1 MSIKGKFISMVAAV
15 LVVIAVMAGV
25 GAIRSKGVLTEQ
37 LIKTGDETVKIA
49 LLTVEE
55 NLNKM
60 TAIMVNAAKVTE
72 RAWNKEGINDLKPM
86 EDLMVELTEAHKG
99 FGFQDI
105 YFGFERDGRFSDGT
119 RFQQPSTY
127 DARKRGWYIHAMSQ
141 RGKVIITEPYVDNI
155 TNKPVFSLCVT
166 IEDETGKVVGVLGSD
181 VSMESLVNF
190 AGRLQ
195 ILGEG
200 QPILLSAEGIILVGP
215 IKERI
220 MEINLAKD
228 TESTPSVQSM
238 AKSMVEGKSGA
249 MEVEWVGQS
258 FHAFYGATSFGLSL
272 AIAYPLSSI
281 GAMVAK
287 VTSVQLIVAGFALLA
302 VILAVYLTF
311 KSIVTPLRKASAM
324 ALEIRDGNLTV
335 DPSSIGY
342 KGKDALREMIEALSS
357 MVSGLRNTIE
367 GITDESH
374 KIADSTGSLAALSE
388 QTNAAMEEV
397 RRSVSDVASLSETNA
412 AALEETNAG
421 VEEVSSSASMAANS
435 ATQGTEATANASKT
449 SQEAVAIVSSI
460 IKDIKDVGDK
470 AQKSLKTLSSLTGSV
485 QEITGFIETINSIAD
500 QTNLLALNAAI
511 EAARAGEAGRG
522 FAVVAEEV
530 RKLAEESGQAAGSI
544 GKLIEGLQNQT
555 KESVEI
561 TAESG
566 KIMTRTVKS
575 ADEAKVGLDEALR
588 QIALVNDAM
597 QNIAATSQEQAASAN
612 EMARAVDQASRST
625 VDIAQRI
632 DGVKNSADET
642 ARASETVAKEAETV
656 SMLSRSIQD
665 RLSTFSTGRG
675 TSKKP
680 ALK

>member
-72 RAWNKEGINDLKPM
+72 RAWNKEGINELKPM
-86 EDLMVELTEAHKG
+86 EDLMVELAEANKG

-105 YFGFERDGRFSDGT
+105 YFGFEKDGKFSDGT
-119 RFQQPSTY
+119 RFQQPDDFDS
-127 DARKRGWYIHAMSQ
+127 RKRGWYIQAMGE
-141 RGKVIITEPYVDNI
+141 RGKVIITEPYVDKI

-166 IEDETGKVVGVLGSD
+166 IEDSSGKVVGVLGSD

-190 AGRLQ
+190 AGQLQ

-200 QPILLSAEGIILVGP
+200 HPILLSSKGVILVGP
-215 IKERI
+215 VKERI
-220 MEINLAKD
+220 MEINLAED
-228 TESTPSVQSM
+228 TENTPSVQSM
-238 AKSMVEGKSGA
+238 AKSMVAGKSGA
-249 MEVEWVGQS
+249 MEIEWIGQS
-258 FHAFYGATSFGLSL
+258 FEAFYGATSFGPSL

-281 GAMVAK
+281 GAMVAR
-287 VTSVQLIVAGFALLA
+287 VTSVQLAVAGFALLA
-302 VILAVYLTF
+302 VALAVFLTF
-311 KSIVTPLRKASAM
+311 KSIVTPLRKASTM
-324 ALEIRDGNLTV
+324 ALEIKNGNLTV

-342 KGKDALREMIEALSS
+342 RAKDALGEMIEALSS
-357 MVSGLRNTIE
+357 MVSGLRDTIE
-367 GITDESH
+367 GITEESH
-374 KIADSTGSLAALSE
+374 SIADSTGSLAASSE

-397 RRSVSDVASLSETNA
+397 RRSVSDVAVLSETNA

-449 SQEAVAIVSSI
+449 SKEAVEIVTKI
-460 IKDIKDVGDK
+460 IKDIKDVGEK
-470 AQKSLKTLSSLTGSV
+470 AQKSLKTLSGLTGSV

-530 RKLAEESGQAAGSI
+530 RKLAEESGHAAGSI
-544 GKLIEGLQNQT
+544 GKLIEGLQSQT
-555 KESVEI
+555 KESVDVTTE
-561 TAESG
+561 AG
-566 KIMTRTVKS
+566 KIMTQTVQQ
-575 ADEAKVGLDEALR
+575 ADEAKTGLDETLR

-612 EMARAVDQASRST
+612 EMANAVDQASRST
-625 VDIAQRI
+625 VDIANKI
-632 DGVKNSADET
+632 SGVKSSADET
-642 ARASETVAKEAETV
+642 AKASETVAQEAETV
-656 SMLSRSIQD
+656 SLLSKSIQD
-665 RLSTFSTGRG
+665 RLATFSTGKEK
-675 TSKKP
+675 SKSP
-680 ALK
+680 ALR